1 MVIHGTFVLP
11 KLVLQG
17 MGILKEKKKRFSPER
32 GPLQWT
38 ASCPVL
44 LEQTPDLPGCWKW
57 LKGEEEKEDEHM

>member
-44 LEQTPDLPGCWKW
+44 LEQTPDLPGC
-57 LKGEEEKEDEHM
+57 